1 MHNFIKYYKLLKYTD
16 SRIIYI
22 NKSRKRMSTYITY
35 VGDIVLNSRA
45 MVLTPDD
52 IKLLQS
58 IIAPTEL
65 EKELTPE
72 QMSLL
77 QKISRQCDA
86 QFNFVRE
93 YDNDNPRE
101 LRKAICNCIEK
112 RTPFRRTLDEIALMQ
127 KCSTSKETDG

>member
-1 MHNFIKYYKLLKYTD
+1 
-16 SRIIYI
+16 
-22 NKSRKRMSTYITY
+22 MSTYITY

-101 LRKAICNCIEK
+101 LRKAICNDIEMG
-112 RTPFRRTLDEIALMQ
+112 TSIGGTLARIALTQ
-127 KCSTSKETDG
+127 EFSNPRRDQ